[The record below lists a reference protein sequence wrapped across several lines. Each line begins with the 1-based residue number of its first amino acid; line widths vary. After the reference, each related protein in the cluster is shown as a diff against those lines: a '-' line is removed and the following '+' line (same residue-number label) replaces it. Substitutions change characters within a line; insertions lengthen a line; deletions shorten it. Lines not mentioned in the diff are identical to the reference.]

1 MSSEEKQRV
10 MEMWNEHLE
19 RHNIRL
25 KFLSSNAAQEEKFNA
40 DFKENVVRSKKLTH
54 EEKMEILRYAEL

>member
-1 MSSEEKQRV
+1 